1 MKLIITFLSFFI
13 FNISN
18 AQNWMQSQIL
28 DRKFNQAVSNYNSGK
43 FIVSEK
49 IILEILS
56 GEPGIYKEPS
66 LLLLFKNEI
75 ALDNFPRL
83 RALSCSRN
91 FAITVLAIIAAS
103 LGLGL

>member
-43 FIVSEK
+43 FIVSE
-49 IILEILS
+49 IREAEVM
-56 GEPGIYKEPS
+56 G
-66 LLLLFKNEI
+66 
-75 ALDNFPRL
+75 NFSFNGMRE
-83 RALSCSRN
+83 ADVIGN
-91 FAITVLAIIAAS
+91 FTFI
-103 LGLGL
+103 